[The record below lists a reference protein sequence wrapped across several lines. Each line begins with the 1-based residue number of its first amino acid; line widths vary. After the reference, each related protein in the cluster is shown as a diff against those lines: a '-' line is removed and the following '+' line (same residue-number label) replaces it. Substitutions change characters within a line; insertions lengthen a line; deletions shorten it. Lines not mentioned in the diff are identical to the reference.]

1 MKTIRTK
8 YSTIIMAVALLT
20 SCDVLDQNPTNNVS
34 DAEVGASAS
43 AAVTLLNG
51 AYHRLAANNYYG
63 GGFFTTSVAL
73 ASDNTE
79 WVGSYQFLGN
89 FDQHNYQADN
99 SANLSAWYAIY
110 SAINAANQT
119 IKLTSEAQGIA
130 EAEKKRIIAE
140 ATIIRSIGLFD
151 LARTWGNIPI
161 VKEATSSPT
170 QFNGV
175 RQSDAKTVYQTVVSD
190 VLSVRDDLALPK
202 TRGNAYISQPVAD
215 AFLARIYLYQD
226 DWANAEKYA
235 SQVIGQNDYYE
246 LVPISD
252 WLANKQT
259 KESVFELAYSSSFSN
274 EYYYY
279 WQRVGGGRQ
288 EIGLSQE
295 LYDLISSP
303 KTGGDRAILVSD
315 DSTPAERL
323 LTAKLYWRDGNDDDP
338 AYVFRLAEQY
348 LIRAEARAKQGKIEG
363 AIADL
368 NAIRQRSH
376 VAKYDGSTAQNDV
389 IAAIDQERRIELAF
403 EPHRWFDLVRTNRAV
418 EVLGIDSH
426 YTLFPIPNTDVL
438 VDEDLEQNKGY

>member
-303 KTGGDRAILVSD
+303 KTGGDRAIVVSD

>member
-1 MKTIRTK
+1 MKTK
-8 YSTIIMAVALLT
+8 NSIIILAIALLS
-20 SCDVLDQNPTNNVS
+20 SCDVLDQKPTNNVS
-34 DAEVGASAS
+34 DSEVGSSAS
-43 AAVTLLNG
+43 AAATLLNG

-63 GGFFTTSVAL
+63 GGYFTTTVAL

-119 IKLTSEAQGIA
+119 IKLTSDVSGIS
-130 EAEKKRIIAE
+130 EAEKNRIIAE
-140 ATIIRSIGLFD
+140 ATIIRSLGLFD
-151 LARTWGNIPI
+151 LARTWGNIPVI
-161 VKEATSSPT
+161 KEATTSPT

-175 RQSDAKTVYQTVVSD
+175 KQSDAKTVYQTVIND
-190 VLSVRDDLALPK
+190 ILSVRNNLALPK
-202 TRGNAYISQPVAD
+202 NRSNAYISQPVAD
-215 AFLARIYLYQD
+215 AFLARVYLYLE

-235 SQVIGQNDYYE
+235 SQVISQTDFYE

-259 KESVFELAYSSSFSN
+259 KESIFELAYSSSFSN

-279 WQRVGGGRQ
+279 WQRAGGGRQ
-288 EIGLSQE
+288 EIGLSPE
-295 LYDLISSP
+295 LFDLITSP
-303 KTGGDRAILVSD
+303 KGGDRAILVSD
-315 DSTPAERL
+315 DSTPTERL
-323 LTAKLYWRDGNDDDP
+323 LTAKLYWRDANDDDP

-348 LIRAEARAKQGKIEG
+348 LIRSEARAKLGNVNG
-363 AIADL
+363 AIDDL
-368 NAIRQRSH
+368 NTIRQRSH
-376 VAKYDGSTAQNDV
+376 VAEYDGSVAPTDV
-389 IAAIDQERRIELAF
+389 ISAIDQERRIELAF